1 MYLNQVE
8 AERMAARNDF
18 IWHQRFDLGEGVF
31 SPGVSNMPWLWE
43 KAGVS
48 DDLTGKTVLDIGTTN
63 GATAF
68 MAERRGAKR
77 VVAVDVYDQD
87 RFGFGALK
95 KALGSQAEFVCASI
109 YELPQVLEEQF
120 DVVFFWGVLY
130 HLRHPILALDNLRS
144 VSRDLVYIET
154 AVADHEMGEQ
164 ASMSVARYYRLNE
177 LGNDGSNW
185 FAPTTPCLVDWC
197 HSSGLTPIEVAS
209 WPEGSPTRAHV
220 VARVVDGPAE
230 YLACSY
236 ELPLRATIQHEG

>member
-1 MYLNQVE
+1 MHLSLSE
-8 AERMAARNDF
+8 AEQMAARNDF
-18 IWHQRFDLGEGVF
+18 IWHQRFELGEGIF

-43 KAGVS
+43 IAGVP

-63 GATAF
+63 GGTAF

-77 VVAVDVYDQD
+77 VVAVDIYDED

-109 YELPQVLEEQF
+109 YELPQVLEEKF

-130 HLRHPILALDNLRS
+130 HLRHPILALDNLRA
-144 VSRDLVYIET
+144 VSRDLVYIES
-154 AVADHEMGEQ
+154 AVADHELGEQ
-164 ASMSVARYYRLNE
+164 ASMSIARYYRLDE

-197 HSSGLTPIEVAS
+197 ISSGLKPIKVDS
-209 WPEGSPTRAHV
+209 WPEQAPTRGHV
-220 VARVVDGPAE
+220 AARVTDGPPE
-230 YLACSY
+230 YLSFSY
-236 ELPLRATIQHEG
+236 ELPLKVTVKKQ